1 MSALKKIIIIV
12 GSVIALLLIVFAI
25 VLWTVGGNLFFV
37 GYNKFFIAPN
47 LNKAHDFFN
56 DNAKELTY
64 VAKEL
69 LETDYSRITVQSE
82 GTNGENR
89 YSMRVK
95 GENSVY
101 ETIPVPDKLIGNVA
115 ILYER
120 GIRDISY
127 SGDYVNFTL
136 WSTMD
141 ESRGIIYSVTGVK
154 PEGEQLIEVRR
165 LKDNWYYYVHN
176 YEKAKERYPEKFK

>member
-1 MSALKKIIIIV
+1 MSALKKIIIII
-12 GSVIALLLIVFAI
+12 GSVIALLFIVFAI

-37 GYNKFFIAPN
+37 GYNKLFIAPN

-69 LETDYSRITVQSE
+69 LETDYSRITVQNE
-82 GTNGENR
+82 WANGENR

-141 ESRGIIYSVTGVK
+141 ESSGIIYSVTGVK